1 MTAARPAPPPGP
13 QRNEMNT
20 QTALKGL
27 RVIDLTRVVAGPYS
41 TTILADL
48 GADVIK
54 IERPGTGDDSRGWG
68 PPFVGEVSSYFL
80 GLNRGRRSI
89 AIDLQSSEG
98 AQIVRDLIAQADVV
112 VESFRPGVMERLGL
126 GYESLRALNSR
137 LVYCAISAFGQTGPY
152 KDRPGYDL
160 MISAL
165 GGLMGVTGTPDGEPV
180 KTGVALI
187 DVSTGLHAA
196 IGMLAA
202 LHHRALT
209 GEGQRV
215 DASLLG
221 TELAILI
228 NVASEYLIGGSIAK
242 PQGSGHANVSP
253 YQAFPTAD
261 GWVLMGSPND
271 KLFKVTCDALG
282 QPEWKEDPRFL
293 TNGER
298 VRHKPELV
306 GMISAITR
314 TRPTKHWVDILSAIG
329 APVAPINTM
338 DKVFED
344 PQVQHLDQV
353 AQLEHPLYGKHR
365 VVTSGLRLSA
375 TPPVVGSP
383 APRLGEH
390 TLEILT
396 NELGLSPE
404 QVEALLERGVAE
416 YRPANGNAVTFSSKA
431 VTQ

>member
-1 MTAARPAPPPGP
+1 MS
-13 QRNEMNT
+13 T
-20 QTALKGL
+20 QTSLKGL

-89 AIDLQSSEG
+89 AIDMQTPEG
-98 AQIVRDLIAQADVV
+98 VKIVRDLVAHADIV

-126 GYESLRALNSR
+126 GYESLRELNPG
-137 LVYCAISAFGQTGPY
+137 LIYCAVSAFGQTGPY

-202 LHHRALT
+202 LHHRTLT

-215 DASLLG
+215 DASLLS

-271 KLFKVTCDALG
+271 KLFRVTCDALG
-282 QPEWKEDPRFL
+282 QPAWKDDPRFL
-293 TNGER
+293 TNGDR

-306 GMISAITR
+306 GMISTITR
-314 TRPTKHWVDILSAIG
+314 TKPTQHWVDLLSSIG

-353 AQLEHPLYGKHR
+353 AELEHPLYGKHR
-365 VVTSGLRLSA
+365 VVTSGLRLSE
-375 TPPVVGSP
+375 TPPVVGRP

-390 TLEILT
+390 TVEILT
-396 NELGLSPE
+396 TELGLSGD
-404 QVEALLERGVAE
+404 VVDALINRGIVE
-416 YRPANGNAVTFSSKA
+416 YRPAAGEAVAFAPKA
-431 VTQ
+431 AIQ